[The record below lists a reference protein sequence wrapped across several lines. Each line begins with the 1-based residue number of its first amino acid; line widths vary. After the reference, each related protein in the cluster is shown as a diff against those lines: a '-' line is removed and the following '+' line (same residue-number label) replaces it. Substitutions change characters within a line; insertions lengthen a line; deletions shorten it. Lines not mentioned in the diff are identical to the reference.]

1 MGISLGKA
9 LGAITSTAG
18 LLSFGVDEAFF
29 APTRRAGRA
38 AKDALAFDREQAEVA
53 AGRAEAERQQSL
65 RQDYRKERIRR
76 AQITSQA
83 EASGVTGASTPI
95 STIGAGQTLGAAG
108 AAFAT
113 GQNMSGA
120 KMTQLGQ
127 KSADATAR
135 GNEALATGQMWQSAF
150 NVGTTVAGLV

>member
-1 MGISLGKA
+1 MGFSWKRALTHGLGVT
-9 LGAITSTAG
+9 L
-18 LLSFGVDEAFF
+18 VDEAFF

-53 AGRAEAERQQSL
+53 AGRAEAERQQGL

-83 EASGVTGASTPI
+83 EASGVAGGSAPI

-108 AAFAT
+108 SAFST
-113 GQNMSGA
+113 GQNLAGE
-120 KMTQLGQ
+120 KMAQLGQ
-127 KSADATAR
+127 ASVDATAR
-135 GNEALATGQMWQSAF
+135 GNKALATGQMWQSAF
-150 NVGTTVAGLV
+150 KLGTMAAGAM